1 MTTSIAETSLY
12 EALGGRPSLVA
23 AVGDF
28 FGRLLADPEI
38 NPFFPNGVSE
48 RHRAYLVTLLGE
60 ALGGRERYR
69 GPNLAAAHHP
79 LAITDAQF
87 NRVAGHLAATLDGL
101 GVPSELADQ
110 VITIVAGLR
119 PAVVSA

>member
-1 MTTSIAETSLY
+1 MTTSISETSLY

-28 FGRLLADPEI
+28 FGRLLADPELS
-38 NPFFPNGVSE
+38 PFFPNGVSE
-48 RHRAYLVTLLGE
+48 KHRANLITLLGE

-69 GPNLAAAHHP
+69 GPDLAAVHHP

-87 NRVAGHLAATLDGL
+87 ERVAGHLAATPDGL
-101 GVPSELADQ
+101 GVPRGLADQ
-110 VITIVAGLR
+110 VVGIVAGLR